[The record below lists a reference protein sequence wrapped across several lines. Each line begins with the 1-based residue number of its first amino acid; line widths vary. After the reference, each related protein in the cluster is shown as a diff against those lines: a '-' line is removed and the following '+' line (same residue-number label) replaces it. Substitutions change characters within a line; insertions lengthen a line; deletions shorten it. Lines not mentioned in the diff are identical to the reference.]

1 MKIHLLKVVKF
12 YKHLYGEG
20 QVCAPHHTNICKISG
35 SLFGEKIARKGK
47 GKGGGVREPV
57 DKHMRLLF
65 RPIVIILPNICQY
78 NRYLS
83 INFACE

>member
-47 GKGGGVREPV
+47 GKGAGEES
-57 DKHMRLLF
+57 L
-65 RPIVIILPNICQY
+65 
-78 NRYLS
+78 
-83 INFACE
+83 